1 MVQFSITEVRDHDNI
16 PLEAIPR
23 ITITNSEG
31 ESKPRDDN
39 EDSDEES
46 GGLVGILSFEHV
58 CEKTNNLGYEQV

>member
-31 ESKPRDDN
+31 ESKLGETNDESDD
-39 EDSDEES
+39 S
-46 GGLVGILSFEHV
+46 GLL
-58 CEKTNNLGYEQV
+58 